1 MKKVVEWIYSE
12 SENQKYRFLLGK
24 QGKKMLVCCGVNPST
39 ARPDD
44 LDPTMKRV
52 ESLAKNHGY
61 DGYVMINLYP
71 LRETVPENLPEERDQ
86 VISDVNMEIIKNLFR
101 SFAGEIHI
109 WAAWGTAV
117 EKRAYLKECLQEIV
131 SLAEVYDCKWYR
143 MGDLTKDGHP
153 RHPLY
158 LSNDC
163 KMELFKMK
171 QLISSLKMELN
182 A

>member
-1 MKKVVEWIYSE
+1 MEGRNMNMKNAVEWIYSE
-12 SENQKYRFLLGK
+12 SDNQEYRFLLGK
-24 QGKKMLVCCGVNPST
+24 KGKKMLICCGVNPSK
-39 ARPDD
+39 ARPDE

-52 ESLAKNHGY
+52 EFLAKNNGY

-71 LRETVPENLPEERDQ
+71 LRETNLENLPKIRNQE
-86 VISDVNMEIIKNLFR
+86 ISDINRKIIKDLFE

-117 EKRAYLKECLQEIV
+117 EKRAYLKECLKELI
-131 SLAEVYDCKWYR
+131 SLAEMYDCKWYK
-143 MGDLTKDGHP
+143 MGDLTKDGYP

-163 KMELFKMK
+163 KIEPFKIK
-171 QLISSLKMELN
+171 
-182 A
+182 